1 MLFPP
6 PPIVLH
12 REKIEGVHLMV
23 SATDSLS
30 TTDLGPGLRVF
41 RRHRVW
47 VSVLGVVLIILGIAA
62 LAAAAL
68 TTLISVLFLGWLLV
82 IGGLVQVVHAFWAR
96 PWGGVFAHLVAGAL
110 SLVVGL
116 LFLTRPTLAE
126 LALTLLVAVLLVVG
140 GLFRVNIALLWRFP
154 AWGWVV
160 YDGVLS
166 LVLGFVIWIAWPQS
180 ALWVIGMLVGIDLL
194 FKGWSCLMFALAA
207 RPPHPTLSPSG
218 WGRG

>member
-1 MLFPP
+1 M
-6 PPIVLH
+6 
-12 REKIEGVHLMV
+12 G

-30 TTDLGPGLRVF
+30 TIDLRPGLRVL
-41 RRHRVW
+41 RRHW
-47 VSVLGVVLIILGIAA
+47 MWFSVLGVVLMILGIAA
-62 LAAAAL
+62 LAASTL

-82 IGGLVQVVHAFWAR
+82 IGGVVQAVHASWAR
-96 PWGGVFAHLVAGAL
+96 PWGGVFAHLIAGVL

-116 LFLTRPTLAE
+116 LFVTRPTLAE
-126 LALTLLVAVLLVVG
+126 LTLTLLIAVLLVVG
-140 GLFRVNIALLWRFP
+140 GLFRVTIALLRRFP

-166 LVLGFVIWIAWPQS
+166 LVLGFVIWIAWPAS

-207 RPPHPTLSPSG
+207 RTA
-218 WGRG
+218 